1 MIWVECSSFLKCCHE
16 VAINCPLQDKSLGWC
31 IKYDQTKSSWN
42 NHQENF
48 LRGEK
53 RHQLG
58 YIVLWWVWAFPGWW
72 RRSVSLAFYLPLWQS
87 SLLPFSCPRHPLKCF
102 LPTKMI
108 SHAHTLSIIYHN
120 TTNVKHMPMCKMGC
134 LFFLSEY
141 FDVWESAQDFY
152 FPRSL
157 ALACLHEYKM

>member
-72 RRSVSLAFYLPLWQS
+72 RRSGSLAFYLPLWQS

-108 SHAHTLSIIYHN
+108 SYADTYTTILPMSNTCQCVRWVVFSFCQSILMFKNPLRISI
-120 TTNVKHMPMCKMGC
+120 
-134 LFFLSEY
+134 FR
-141 FDVWESAQDFY
+141 A
-152 FPRSL
+152 R
-157 ALACLHEYKM
+157 

>member
-53 RHQLG
+53 RHH
-58 YIVLWWVWAFPGWW
+58 WVILCYDGCEPTLDGGEEA
-72 RRSVSLAFYLPLWQS
+72 SHLPFIS
-87 SLLPFSCPRHPLKCF
+87 HFGRAACTPPFSCPRHPLKCF

-108 SHAHTLSIIYHN
+108 SYAHTYTTILPMPNTCQCVRWVVFSFCQSILMFKNPLRISI
-120 TTNVKHMPMCKMGC
+120 
-134 LFFLSEY
+134 FR
-141 FDVWESAQDFY
+141 A
-152 FPRSL
+152 R
-157 ALACLHEYKM
+157 